1 MDEKANEKDLREQ
14 LEELHGH
21 IENAELAENVDEK
34 TQALLRDVK
43 ADIDGMLARPED
55 APLHPEPQALSRL
68 EEAIETFEAS
78 HPTLTKMLSQVLD
91 TLSGAGI

>member
-1 MDEKANEKDLREQ
+1 MDKQPDEKDLREQ

-21 IENAELAENVDEK
+21 IENAEQADNIDEK

-43 ADIDGMLARPED
+43 ADIDGLLARPAD
-55 APLHPEPQALSRL
+55 APLRPEPQALSRL
-68 EEAIETFEAS
+68 EEAIDTFEAS
-78 HPTLTKMLSQVLD
+78 HPTLTQLLSQVLD

>member
-1 MDEKANEKDLREQ
+1 MDEKRNEKDLREQ

-21 IENAELAENVDEK
+21 IENAEQAENVDEK
-34 TQALLRDVK
+34 GQALLRDVK
-43 ADIDGMLARPED
+43 ADIDGMLAHPED
-55 APLHPEPQALSRL
+55 APVRAEPQALSRF

-78 HPTLTKMLSQVLD
+78 HPTLTKMLAQVLD